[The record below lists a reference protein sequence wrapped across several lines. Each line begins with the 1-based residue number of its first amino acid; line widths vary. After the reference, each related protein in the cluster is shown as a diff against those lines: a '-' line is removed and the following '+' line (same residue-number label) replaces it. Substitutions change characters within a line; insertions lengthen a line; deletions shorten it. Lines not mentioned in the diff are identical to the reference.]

1 MIPRSFW
8 LWLAASLLMLASLPV
23 LLPRMHIESDLL
35 AMLPD
40 DQRDPVAEAANV
52 RMTQNLSKRLLLL
65 VGAEDIDHARS
76 TAANI
81 ANRLRQSAAFADVQ
95 LEPNAAALRPS
106 PEELGQRFLLLSEAH
121 RASLRRAPEGAALQQ
136 AAMAALYSP
145 TSIARTTR
153 VADDPLGIY
162 EQFLQS
168 SLPLPG
174 RASLESG
181 VLTVRGQGK
190 VWVLLL
196 CTLAQSPFAYDQ
208 LGPLEQSIAEARQVA
223 KAAGSVLYLSGVAPH
238 AVKSAQRAK
247 AEMSLLGTGS
257 MIVTV
262 LLLWTVF
269 GALRPTALAVLSIG
283 LGIAAGSL
291 ACALLFGRVHLM
303 TLVFGS
309 SLIGVAVDYALHF
322 LSDQYRDPLHWQ
334 PRAALPHV
342 GRGLSVGLI
351 TSVLGYIAFASA
363 PMPVLRQMAAF
374 SAAGLIAAYCC
385 VRFGFPVLARRSPL
399 AAGSRVWMRAAL
411 QLKPRRLHWSWWLLL
426 FVATVGG
433 LAQLKFSDDLRLLQN
448 HDAKLLAD
456 EQQVRTLLGGLADR
470 RYFLVT
476 AADAETLLQREEA
489 LAARLEPLQQQGA
502 ISDWQALS
510 RAIPSVLRQQ
520 ENRSLL
526 ARLYAPDG
534 AIAQQRALLGFEGAE
549 ISAQTAAFAAAEPL
563 GLATALA
570 SPRLAAIA
578 PLWLGELHG
587 QQVSVVL
594 PSGIVDDRR
603 LASAAIGLAGVQF
616 KDPVRDISASLGAQR
631 QTALWR
637 MVGAYLLAALCLTAV
652 YGWRKLPQMMFPTV
666 TAGLVTLAVLG
677 WAGLPANLFHVLAL
691 LIALGMGL
699 DYAIF
704 LREGSGA
711 PVSARMGVLAAAL
724 STLACFGGLTLSAT
738 PFLRS
743 IGLTLLLSIGLCL
756 VLALLT
762 APLPHESD

>member
-8 LWLAASLLMLASLPV
+8 LWLVASVLMLASLPL
-23 LLPRMHIESDLL
+23 LLPRMQVESDLL

-40 DQRDPVAEAANV
+40 DQRDPVAEAANA
-52 RMTQNLSKRLLLL
+52 RMTQSLSKRLLLL
-65 VGAEDIDHARS
+65 VGAEDLDRARS
-76 TAANI
+76 TAAAI
-81 ANRLRQSAAFADVQ
+81 AKTLRQSPAFAEVV
-95 LEPNAAALRPS
+95 LEPDSAALSPS
-106 PEELGQRFLLLSEAH
+106 AADTAQRFLLLSDAH
-121 RASLRRAPEGAALQQ
+121 RASLQRAPEGTALQQ
-136 AAMAALYSP
+136 AAMAALYAP
-145 TSIARTTR
+145 TSVARVTR
-153 VADDPLGIY
+153 IADDPLGLY
-162 EQFLQS
+162 EQFLES

-181 VLTVRGQGK
+181 VLSVRGQGK

-196 CTLAQSPFAYDQ
+196 ATLTQSPFAYDQ
-208 LGPLEQSIAEARQVA
+208 LGPLDAAIAQARQA
-223 KAAGSVLYLSGVAPH
+223 ALAAGTTLYLSGVAPH

-257 MIVTV
+257 MIATV
-262 LLLWTVF
+262 LLLWTIF

-283 LGIAAGSL
+283 LGIAAGAL

-309 SLIGVAVDYALHF
+309 TLIGVAVDYAMHF
-322 LSDQYRDPLHWQ
+322 LCDQYRDPLNWQ
-334 PRAALPHV
+334 PREALPHV
-342 GRGLSVGLI
+342 GRGLTVGLL
-351 TSVLGYIAFASA
+351 TSVLGYLAFATA

-385 VRFGFPVLARRSPL
+385 VRFAFPVLATQIPL
-399 AAGSRVWMRAAL
+399 AAGSRVWMRASV
-411 QLKPRRLHWSWWLLL
+411 QLKPRRLHWSLWLLL
-426 FVATVGG
+426 FVATIGG

-456 EQQVRTLLGGLADR
+456 ELQVRELLGGLADR

-476 AADAETLLQREEA
+476 APDAETLLQREES
-489 LAARLEPLQQQGA
+489 LAARLQPLKQKGA
-502 ISDWQALS
+502 ITDWQALS
-510 RAIPSVLRQQ
+510 RAVPSEQRQQ
-520 ENRSLL
+520 ENRALL
-526 ARLYAPDG
+526 AKLYAPDG
-534 AIAQQRALLGFEGAE
+534 AIAQQRSLLGFEGAE
-549 ISAQTAAFAAAEPL
+549 ARAQTAAYAAAQPL
-563 GLATALA
+563 DLPTALA

-594 PSGIVDDRR
+594 PSGIVDDQS
-603 LASAAIGLAGVQF
+603 LAAAASGLPGVQF
-616 KDPVRDISASLGAQR
+616 KDPVLDISASLGAQR

-637 MVGAYLLAALCLTAV
+637 MVGVYLLAALFLAAV
-652 YGWRKLPQMMFPTV
+652 YGWRKLPQMLFPPV
-666 TAGLVTLAVLG
+666 TAALVTLAVLG

-699 DYAIF
+699 DYVIF
-704 LREGSGA
+704 LREGSNA

-743 IGLTLLLSIGLCL
+743 IGLTLLLAIGLSL

-762 APLPHESD
+762 APLPNEPD